1 MPSTRDIRRR
11 IKSIK
16 STAQIT
22 KAMQMVAS
30 AKMRRAQLSALA
42 SRPYARLMYR
52 IQLDVTTHA
61 GDFTHPILESREVRR
76 RAVILVSTDKG
87 MCGALNSNLFREA
100 AQFDKQTTTFIAA
113 GRKAAQF
120 VARSKREL
128 AGEFTYKDN
137 PQFSEARVIAKTAV
151 DMFLSE
157 KVDEVV
163 ILYNRFVS
171 TLSQKPVNIQFLPIA
186 EIKGI
191 TLTAEEQAMPEALE
205 QTPEFLFEPS
215 AGEVLGAL
223 LPHYL
228 GLYMYQILLEAK
240 ASEQSARMVAMK
252 NATDN
257 AKQIIKD
264 LTLEYNKMRQA
275 SITNE
280 LLEISTAQMAL
291 G

>member
-11 IKSIK
+11 IKSVK
-16 STAQIT
+16 STQQIT

-30 AKMRRAQLSALA
+30 AKMRRAQQSALA

-52 IQLDVTTHA
+52 MQRDAITHA
-61 GDFTHPILESREVRR
+61 GDFSHPLLETRTAHQ
-76 RAVILVSTDKG
+76 RAVLLLSTDKG

-100 AQFDKQTTTFIAA
+100 MQFDRRSTLFLAA

-120 VARSKREL
+120 IARTKRDL
-128 AGEFTYKDN
+128 AGEFTFSDN
-137 PQFSEARVIAKTAV
+137 PKFSQARAMAKMAI
-151 DMFLSE
+151 DLFLSR
-157 KVDEVV
+157 KVDRVE
-163 ILYNRFVS
+163 ILFNRFIS
-171 TLSQKPVNIQFLPIA
+171 TLVQKPVSIQFLPVS
-186 EIKGI
+186 EIKG
-191 TLTAEEQAMPEALE
+191 LVLSPEEQAMPQKME

-215 AGEVLGAL
+215 AGHVLGEL
-223 LPHYL
+223 LPSYL
-228 GLYMYQILLEAK
+228 NLYVYQMLLEAK

-264 LTLEYNKMRQA
+264 LTLEYNKMRQT

>member
-11 IKSIK
+11 IKSVK

-52 IQLDVTTHA
+52 MQRDVTTHA
-61 GDFTHPILESREVRR
+61 GDFSHPLLETSEVRR
-76 RAVILVSTDKG
+76 RAVVLISSDKG

-100 AQFDKQTTTFIAA
+100 AQYDRQTTTFITA

-120 VARSKREL
+120 IARTKRDL

-137 PQFSEARVIAKTAV
+137 PTFSEARAIAKMAIDLFT
-151 DMFLSE
+151 SQ
-157 KVDEVV
+157 KVDHVD

-171 TLSQKPVNIQFLPIA
+171 TLTQTPVSIQFLPIN

-191 TLTAEEQAMPEALE
+191 ALSSEEQAMPQMLE
-205 QTPEFLFEPS
+205 TTPEFLFEPS
-215 AGEVLGAL
+215 AGHVLGAL
-223 LPHYL
+223 LPSYL
-228 GLYMYQILLEAK
+228 NFYVFQMLLEAK

-264 LTLEYNKMRQA
+264 LTLEYNKMRQSA
-275 SITNE
+275 ITNE